1 MSRISLL
8 SFTVLTAVLFISRC
22 GQRLS
27 YLMRLA
33 YQSPLYVEILC
44 GSLQV
49 ASFWALI
56 RSAEFP
62 RDAGLVSGEVSWRG
76 YAVDLAADT
85 GATLFS

>member
-49 ASFWALI
+49 ASF
-56 RSAEFP
+56 
-62 RDAGLVSGEVSWRG
+62 
-76 YAVDLAADT
+76 
-85 GATLFS
+85 